1 MGDRLR
7 RVGLLIFLALPA
19 PAWGQASGGRWEAL
33 PGTSL
38 RALVPPGS
46 AGSAVTAAWSGAAYD
61 SRRQRL
67 IVIGGGHADS
77 WWNGAV
83 AVYADGRAS
92 RLVAE
97 PSQTPPPRPG
107 NPVDPNPDGV
117 PTSRH
122 TYAGLAYVSHLD
134 AVWMVGGSGYSGS
147 GGGLRT
153 SWLLHLGETPARWE
167 QLPDAPGSTV
177 TAMIDYDPTRRLG
190 YFVARNGALH
200 RYDFDAGVWERVIGP
215 QPAVAEPDPALM
227 FRIDPERRLALFV
240 GPRCGYATQGAGVYK
255 GAPCDAIQVISLD
268 DLNAGAQRWTFTGA
282 TDFFR
287 VQGPGLA
294 KHPSGL
300 WYGWAGQ
307 NEVWTMD
314 LDAKV
319 LVKLP
324 AGPLPVPEG
333 SAINRGVYGRWAF
346 DAARGAFFG
355 IAHVDWNAVRF
366 TPLAHP

>member
-1 MGDRLR
+1 MGARLR
-7 RVGLLIFLALPA
+7 RVGLLILLGLSA
-19 PAWGQASGGRWEAL
+19 PAWGQVPGGSWQEL
-33 PGTSL
+33 PGTSF
-38 RALVPPGS
+38 RALVPTGP

-92 RLVAE
+92 HLVTE
-97 PSQTPPPRPG
+97 PSAPPPPRPG
-107 NPVDPNPDGV
+107 NPLDPNPDGV

-122 TYAGLAYVSHLD
+122 TYAGLAYVRHLD
-134 AVWMVGGSGYSGS
+134 AVWMVGGSGYSES

-167 QLPDAPGSTV
+167 RLPDAPGSTV
-177 TAMIDYDPTRRLG
+177 TAMIDYDATRRLG
-190 YFVARNGALH
+190 YFVARSGAVH
-200 RYDFDAGVWERVIGP
+200 RYDFAAGVWERVIGP

-227 FRIDPERRLALFV
+227 FRIDAERRLALFV
-240 GPRCGYATQGAGVYK
+240 GPRRGYATRAAGVYK
-255 GAPCDAIQVISLD
+255 GAPCDFIHVISFD
-268 DLNAGAQRWTFTGA
+268 DLNAGAQKWTFSGA
-282 TDFFR
+282 TEFLQ

-294 KHPSGL
+294 KHPGGL

-307 NEVWTMD
+307 SEVWSMD
-314 LDAKV
+314 LDARV
-319 LVKLP
+319 LTRLP
-324 AGPLPVPEG
+324 GGTLAVPEG
-333 SAINRGVYGRWAF
+333 AAINKGVYGRWAF
-346 DAARGAFFG
+346 DITRGVFFG

-366 TPLAHP
+366 TLPARP